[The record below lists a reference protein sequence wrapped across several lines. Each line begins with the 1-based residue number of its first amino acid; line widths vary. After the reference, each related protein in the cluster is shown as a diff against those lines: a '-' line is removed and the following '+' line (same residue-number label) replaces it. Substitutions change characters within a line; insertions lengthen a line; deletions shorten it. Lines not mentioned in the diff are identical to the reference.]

1 MFIWE
6 GVYPSKHET
15 LTQCWYNVDPPSA
28 TLAQH
33 CTNIGFM
40 SRVCWYV
47 TSTYA
52 KVNRSNLVIASLKTK
67 QLLAKGDSWTK
78 RSGTPTACRQ
88 AGRQAAPLFF
98 HTYSGEGEPLQA
110 IEPPGREDE
119 ADYQGGVWC
128 TPLVS
133 ARLLSGSGCRVKRWG
148 G

>member
-1 MFIWE
+1 MFIR
-6 GVYPSKHET
+6 GNTIIV
-15 LTQCWYNVDPPSA
+15 QQ
-28 TLAQH
+28 AQH
-33 CTNIGFM
+33 ICTASIQ
-40 SRVCWYV
+40 RR
-47 TSTYA
+47 TSVEDAGPMLHQCHTNA
-52 KVNRSNLVIASLKTK
+52 LRPLRGSTGPV
-67 QLLAKGDSWTK
+67 AKGDSWTK